1 MMKPHVLILGGNFAG
16 LGSAQDI
23 RRFCGDA
30 VNITVM
36 DRKNYLLFVPN
47 IPAEVFEGRDPG
59 KTLSMPLFETLEED
73 DIHFIQ
79 AQVEAIDVNSKRVD
93 FVPTER
99 PGAAP
104 DSMQYDYLVIALG
117 NRLAFDKIE
126 GFAQYGHTLTDFYY
140 GNKLRHYLAHQY
152 QGGPVVVGSA
162 LFHQG
167 DGTNDIKLY
176 GDHPFPRAEAACE
189 GPPVEVILALATWMK
204 KHGKGGPSKITVTT
218 PAEMIAEDA
227 GEDVVHKL
235 LNIASG
241 MGFNYVNKTGDIKRV
256 TEDGVEFANGQHV
269 AAELKILFP
278 DWVSHEFLRG
288 LPISDSEGFI
298 ITNTLMRNPTYPE
311 VFAAGDVAAITV
323 PKLGAI
329 GHQQCTIVGRQI
341 AKDLG
346 RMSAEEADEEL
357 APVVYCIGDM
367 GDSQAFY
374 IRSNSWFGGKEQVLK
389 MGHAQFLLKMQY
401 KNLFFRNRGK
411 MPDWGLK
418 FSQLVG
424 EKLFA

>member
-1 MMKPHVLILGGNFAG
+1 MNKPHVLVLGGNFAG
-16 LGSAQDI
+16 LSSAQEI
-23 RRFCGDA
+23 RRYCGDA
-30 VNITVM
+30 VKITVM
-36 DRKNYLLFVPN
+36 DRKNYLLFIPN
-47 IPAEVFEGRDPG
+47 IPAEVFEGRDPAV
-59 KTLSMPLFETLEED
+59 TLTMPLHETLASD
-73 DIHFIQ
+73 QIDFIQ
-79 AQVEAIDVNSKRVD
+79 GQVEAIDVDSKRVD

-99 PGAAP
+99 PGAATT
-104 DSMQYDYLVIALG
+104 SLRYDYLVVALG

-126 GFAQYGHTLTDFYY
+126 GFAEHGHTITDIYY
-140 GNKLRHYLAHQY
+140 GNELRHYLHNDY
-152 QGGPVVVGSA
+152 KGGPVVIGSA

-167 DGTNDIKLY
+167 DGTQNIKLY

-189 GPPVEVILALATWMK
+189 GPPVEVMLSLATWMK
-204 KHGKGGPSKITVTT
+204 KHGKGGPNKITVTT
-218 PAEMIAEDA
+218 PAALIAEDA
-227 GEDVVHKL
+227 GEEVVNQL
-235 LNIASG
+235 LTIASG

-256 TEDGVEFANGQHV
+256 TADGVEFVNGQNV

-278 DWVSHEFLRG
+278 NWAAHDFLKG

-298 ITNTLMRNPTYPE
+298 ITDTLMRNPKYPE
-311 VFAAGDVAAITV
+311 VFAAGDAAAITV

-346 RMSAEEADEEL
+346 HMGAEEADQEL
-357 APVVYCIGDM
+357 EPVTYCIGDM
-367 GDSQAFY
+367 GGGQAFY
-374 IRSNSWFGGKEQVLK
+374 IRSNSWFGGDEQVLK

-401 KNLFFRNRGK
+401 KNLFFRNKGK